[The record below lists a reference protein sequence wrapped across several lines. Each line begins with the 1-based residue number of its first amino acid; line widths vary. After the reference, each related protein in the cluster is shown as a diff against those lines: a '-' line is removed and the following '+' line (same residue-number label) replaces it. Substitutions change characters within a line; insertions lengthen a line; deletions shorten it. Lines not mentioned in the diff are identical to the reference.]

1 VKRRQFITLLGGA
14 VAAWPL
20 TTHAQQVGKLPRV
33 GVLVSASPPHP
44 FADAFQRGLRTLGYS
59 SGQNIAVEFHYTGG
73 QSDRAEEFAD
83 ELVRQRVD

>member
-1 VKRRQFITLLGGA
+1 MRRRKFITLLGGA
-14 VAAWPL
+14 AACPL
-20 TTHAQQVGKLPRV
+20 ITHSQQVGKLPRV

>member
-1 VKRRQFITLLGGA
+1 
-14 VAAWPL
+14 
-20 TTHAQQVGKLPRV
+20 
-33 GVLVSASPPHP
+33 VSASPPHP